1 MTFVSIP
8 PRTARPNIRP
18 NPTAPAVVA
27 LVLSVLAV
35 SAMPAFAQ
43 GSMGTAMMP
52 IAAPV
57 STVDSVVS
65 KVNGPILEVLGGAL
79 QLDVTHARIT
89 GGDDRF
95 ASPVPWAGILPGSRI
110 VAQVTVPDAIPAV
123 FPPQLPA
130 TNVVVF
136 LANSGS
142 LSGIV
147 QGIGAAQ
154 GTFTLLYTSVK
165 TSAATEWSGTKADG
179 SHVKGLSDL
188 AAGMQAVAAVAVDAS
203 GVTAKSVFAYAP
215 PTTRI
220 EAFRGKVEAEGAT
233 LWTIGGKSVQV
244 DAHTKIVGDPKVGDT
259 VDVLAK
265 VQVLPPGS
273 LAPTPIPVAI
283 SIVKVVSTPPPPTDR
298 TVEFDG
304 VVESLPPAALATSA
318 PLGHWTISG
327 KDVLV
332 SPLTKVESG
341 IAKGTRVH
349 VKGVTLPMAVFAP
362 TATPQILATE
372 ITKTK

>member
-8 PRTARPNIRP
+8 PRTACPNIRT

-27 LVLSVLAV
+27 LVLSVLA
-35 SAMPAFAQ
+35 AFARPAFAQ
-43 GSMGTAMMP
+43 GSVATAMIP

-65 KVNGPILEVLGGAL
+65 KVNGPVLDVLGGAL
-79 QLDVTHARIT
+79 QVDVTNAKIT

-110 VAQVTVPDAIPAV
+110 VAQVAVPDAIPAV
-123 FPPQLPA
+123 FPPRLSA

-147 QGIGAAQ
+147 QGVGAAQ

-165 TSAATEWSGTKADG
+165 TNAATEWSGSKADG
-179 SHVKGLSDL
+179 SPVKGLSDL
-188 AAGMQAVAAVAVDAS
+188 TAGMQAVAVVSTDAS
-203 GVTAKSVFAYAP
+203 GVTAKSVHAYAN

-220 EAFRGKVEAEGAT
+220 EAFRGKVEKIDAAA
-233 LWTIGGKSVQV
+233 WTVDGKIVQV
-244 DAHTKIVGDPKVGDT
+244 NADTKIVGDPKVGDV
-259 VDVLAK
+259 VDVLAR
-265 VQVLPPGS
+265 VTIVPPGMGMPS
-273 LAPTPIPVAI
+273 MPPVAI
-283 SIVKVVSTPPPPTDR
+283 SIVKVVTTPPPPTDR

-304 VVESLPPAALATSA
+304 VVESLPAAPGAANA

-332 SPLTKVESG
+332 TPLTKVDAG
-341 IAKGTRVH
+341 IAKGTSVH

-362 TATPQILATE
+362 TAAPQILATE
-372 ITKTK
+372 ITKK

>member
-1 MTFVSIP
+1 MTFVSNP

-27 LVLSVLAV
+27 LILSVLAV
-35 SAMPAFAQ
+35 SALPASAQ
-43 GSMGTAMMP
+43 GSSGTVMMP
-52 IAAPV
+52 IAVPV
-57 STVDSVVS
+57 SSVDSVVS
-65 KVNGPILEVLGGAL
+65 KVNGPILDVLGGAL
-79 QLDVTHARIT
+79 QVDVTNAKIT
-89 GGDDRF
+89 GGDDRS

-123 FPPQLPA
+123 FPPRLAA

-147 QGIGAAQ
+147 QGIGTAQ

-165 TSAATEWSGTKADG
+165 TNAATEWSGTKADG
-179 SHVKGLSDL
+179 TPVKGLSDL
-188 AAGMQAVAAVAVDAS
+188 AAGMQAVAVVSVDAS
-203 GVTAKSVFAYAP
+203 GVTAKSVYAYAP

-233 LWTIGGKSVQV
+233 QWTIDGKVVQV
-244 DAHTKIVGDPKVGDT
+244 NADTKIFGDPKVGDT
-259 VDVLAK
+259 VDVLVK
-265 VQVLPPGS
+265 VQVLPPGVG
-273 LAPTPIPVAI
+273 AAVIPVAI

-298 TVEFDG
+298 NVEFDG
-304 VVESLPPAALATSA
+304 VVESFPPAAGATST

-332 SPLTKVESG
+332 SPITKVGSG
-341 IAKGTRVH
+341 IAKGTSVH
-349 VKGVTLPMAVFAP
+349 VKGVTLPMAVLAP
-362 TATPQILATE
+362 SATPQILATE
-372 ITKTK
+372 ITKK

>member
-1 MTFVSIP
+1 MTLVSTP
-8 PRTARPNIRP
+8 PRTACPNIRP

-27 LVLSVLAV
+27 LILSVLAV
-35 SAMPAFAQ
+35 SATPAFAQ
-43 GSMGTAMMP
+43 GSTGTAMMP

-65 KVNGPILEVLGGAL
+65 KVNGPILDVLGGAL
-79 QLDVTHARIT
+79 QLDVTNAKIT

-95 ASPVPWAGILPGSRI
+95 ASPVPWAGILTGSRI

-123 FPPQLPA
+123 FPPRLAA

-147 QGIGAAQ
+147 QGVGAAQ

-165 TSAATEWSGTKADG
+165 TNAATEWSGTKADG

-188 AAGMQAVAAVAVDAS
+188 AAGMRAVAAVSVDAS

-233 LWTIGGKSVQV
+233 LWTISGKSVQV
-244 DAHTKIVGDPKVGDT
+244 DANTKIVGDPKVGDT

-273 LAPTPIPVAI
+273 AAPMPLPVAI
-283 SIVKVVSTPPPPTDR
+283 AIVKVVSTPPPPTDR

-304 VVESLPPAALATSA
+304 VVESLPPAVAGMSA

-332 SPLTKVESG
+332 TPLTRVDAG
-341 IAKGTRVH
+341 IAKGTSVH
-349 VKGVTLPMAVFAP
+349 VEGVTLPMAVFAP
-362 TATPQILATE
+362 AAAPQILATE
-372 ITKTK
+372 ITKK

>member
-8 PRTARPNIRP
+8 PRTACPNTRP

-52 IAAPV
+52 IAVPV
-57 STVDSVVS
+57 SSVDSVVLRVS
-65 KVNGPILEVLGGAL
+65 GPILDVLGGSL
-79 QLDVTHARIT
+79 QLDVTNAKIT

-95 ASPVPWAGILPGSRI
+95 ASPVPWSGILPGSRI

-123 FPPQLPA
+123 FPPRLPA
-130 TNVVVF
+130 TSVVVF
-136 LANSGS
+136 LTNSGS

-147 QGIGAAQ
+147 QGIGEAQ

-165 TSAATEWSGTKADG
+165 TNTATEWSGTKADG
-179 SHVKGLSDL
+179 SRVKDLSDL
-188 AAGMQAVAAVAVDAS
+188 SAGMQAVAVVTADAS

-220 EAFRGKVEAEGAT
+220 EAFRGKVEAEGST
-233 LWTIGGKSVQV
+233 LWTIDGKSVQV
-244 DAHTKIVGDPKVGDT
+244 NADTKIVGAPKVGDT

-273 LAPTPIPVAI
+273 AAPPPIPVAI

-304 VVESLPPAALATSA
+304 IVESLPPAPAATSA

-327 KDVLV
+327 RDVLV
-332 SPLTKVESG
+332 SQVTKVDAG

-362 TATPQILATE
+362 AATPQILATE
-372 ITKTK
+372 ITKK